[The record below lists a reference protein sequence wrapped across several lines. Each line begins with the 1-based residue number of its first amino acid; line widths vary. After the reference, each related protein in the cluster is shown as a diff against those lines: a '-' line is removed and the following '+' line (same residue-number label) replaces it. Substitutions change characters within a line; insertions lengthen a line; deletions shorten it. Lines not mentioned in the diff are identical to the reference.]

1 MEVKIME
8 GKNLQFY
15 VDYLRDTRPVSVAK
29 LGLAIRRA
37 LSKSLVCKNKDMA
50 IGVEFAL
57 EEIANALK
65 LEGNDRRA
73 LFALITAPKGEL

>member
-8 GKNLQFY
+8 NKNLQFY
-15 VDYLRDTRPVSVAK
+15 VDYLRDTRAVSVAK

-37 LSKSLVCKNKDMA
+37 LSKALVCKNSDMA
-50 IGVEFAL
+50 AGVEFAL

-65 LEGNDRRA
+65 LEGSNRQA
-73 LFALITAPKGEL
+73 FFALIKAPKEV